1 MSFGNCEEEGHDERW
16 GELKE
21 LDAAE
26 IKDPTTKDFRVVA
39 VFGEILVEVRL
50 TKSSK
55 KNPKYLVR
63 LNIGRLEHKKVWLC
77 SPKTLSLSV
86 SGFRFDIFAVFSC
99 VLHNV

>member
-1 MSFGNCEEEGHDERW
+1 MSFFANCEEQGHDERW

-26 IKDPTTKDFRVVA
+26 IKDPTTEDFRVVA

-55 KNPKYLVR
+55 KKISSQTLGWNTKRFGCAHPKLC
-63 LNIGRLEHKKVWLC
+63 LWL
-77 SPKTLSLSV
+77 
-86 SGFRFDIFAVFSC
+86 
-99 VLHNV
+99 

>member
-1 MSFGNCEEEGHDERW
+1 MSFGNCEQEGHDERW
-16 GELKE
+16 GELKK

-55 KNPKYLVR
+55 KKIFGRAKHWVGTPKGLV
-63 LNIGRLEHKKVWLC
+63 VLC
-77 SPKTLSLSV
+77 
-86 SGFRFDIFAVFSC
+86 R
-99 VLHNV
+99 

>member
-16 GELKE
+16 GELKK

-39 VFGEILVEVRL
+39 VFREILVEVRL

-55 KNPKYLVR
+55 KRSKIFGPAKHWGVGTPKSLVV
-63 LNIGRLEHKKVWLC
+63 LTQNSVIEWL
-77 SPKTLSLSV
+77 
-86 SGFRFDIFAVFSC
+86 
-99 VLHNV
+99 

>member
-1 MSFGNCEEEGHDERW
+1 MSFFGNCEEGHDERW

-55 KNPKYLVR
+55 KKYLVQ
-63 LNIGRLEHKKVWLC
+63 LHIGLEHQKVWLC
-77 SPKTLSLSV
+77 SHKTLSL

>member
-1 MSFGNCEEEGHDERW
+1 MSFGNCEEGHDERW
-16 GELKE
+16 GELKK

-55 KNPKYLVR
+55 KKYLVQ
-63 LNIGRLEHKKVWLC
+63 LNIGGLEHQKVWLC
-77 SPKTLSLSV
+77 SHKTLSL